1 VGVPAELVACMI
13 SSNFFKYTSPV
24 REKYVNFL
32 NNHDWKSHFLFVILY
47 ININDILMDQKE
59 IKKITDYI
67 FLKSDYQKANLAL
80 VFGTRH
86 PEAVNKVFE
95 LYHNELIP
103 KILVSGGINRV
114 TGENEA
120 KEMSDNLINL
130 GMKRDDIILENKS
143 INSLENVLFSKQVID
158 EKIGFNKIKKIIAV
172 VKHYHSRRALMTLKK
187 HFPKTIE
194 LIPVTYEI
202 YGFTIDNW
210 FDNEIGKEKVL
221 SEWNKIPEYLAKGD
235 IEEL

>member
-1 VGVPAELVACMI
+1 M
-13 SSNFFKYTSPV
+13 N
-24 REKYVNFL
+24 
-32 NNHDWKSHFLFVILY
+32 
-47 ININDILMDQKE
+47 QKE

-67 FLKSDYQKANLAL
+67 FLKSDPQKADLAL

-86 PEAVNKVFE
+86 QEAINKVFE
-95 LYHNELIP
+95 LYRGGLAP
-103 KILVSGGINRV
+103 KILVSGGINRA

-120 KEMSDNLINL
+120 KEMSDKLIKL
-130 GMKRDDIILENKS
+130 GVKMDDIILENES
-143 INSLENVLFSKQVID
+143 TNSLENVLFSKQIID
-158 EKIGFNKIKKIIAV
+158 KKIGLNKIKKIIAV

-187 HFPKTIE
+187 HLPKTIK

-210 FDNEIGKEKVL
+210 FNNEIGGKKVL
-221 SEWNKIPEYLAKGD
+221 NEWNKIPEYLAKGD